1 LVEIVLLYE
10 GRKMRIDY
18 EFEKSKPPTRD
29 EINFSNRPI
38 FKKASSMLEA
48 ERAAGGDICFPAC
61 RASCVNIEGAT
72 YAQAPSLKLILSRVV
87 GFLSTFG
94 VCLHLLRLHL
104 FGRCWRA
111 DLGHRFLLSSQLAAF
126 DLVSTLKEA
135 RQRKSLSAK

>member
-1 LVEIVLLYE
+1 MVEIVLLYE

-38 FKKASSMLEA
+38 FKKASSVLEA
-48 ERAAGGDICFPAC
+48 ERAASGDISFPAC

-87 GFLSTFG
+87 GFFNIFAITF
-94 VCLHLLRLHL
+94 
-104 FGRCWRA
+104 
-111 DLGHRFLLSSQLAAF
+111 DLG
-126 DLVSTLKEA
+126 
-135 RQRKSLSAK
+135 SLPNANAK